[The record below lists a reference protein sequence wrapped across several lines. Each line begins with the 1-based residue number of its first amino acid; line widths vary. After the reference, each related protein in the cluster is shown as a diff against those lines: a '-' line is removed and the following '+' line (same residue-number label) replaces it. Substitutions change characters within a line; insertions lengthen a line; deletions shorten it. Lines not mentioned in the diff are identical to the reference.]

1 MTLYHVLTELVQR
14 ALEGE
19 PIMCLAIP
27 ARLVEYIDDERM
39 YGKVELGGVQRR
51 INTSLLVG
59 EDATEP
65 GEYVLVHVG
74 FALEPRQRD
83 RSCGD
88 AAHPRG
94 DGTRVHRRGRTR
106 SGSGRRWR
114 RSSVGANYRESNGGP
129 PA

>member
-1 MTLYHVLTELVQR
+1 
-14 ALEGE
+14 
-19 PIMCLAIP
+19 MCLAIP
-27 ARLVEYIDDERM
+27 ARLVEYIDADRL

-74 FALEPRQRD
+74 FALSRVSETE
-83 RSCGD
+83 
-88 AAHPRG
+88 AAETLRILEEMGPAYTDEVQQIREWQ
-94 DGTRVHRRGRTR
+94 TMEEEL
-106 SGSGRRWR
+106 
-114 RSSVGANYRESNGGP
+114 VGANYRNGNGGS

>member
-1 MTLYHVLTELVQR
+1 
-14 ALEGE
+14 
-19 PIMCLAIP
+19 MCLAIP
-27 ARLVEYIDDERM
+27 ARLVEYVDEDQM

-74 FALEPRQRD
+74 FALSRVSETE
-83 RSCGD
+83 
-88 AAHPRG
+88 AAETLRILEEM
-94 DGTRVHRRGRTR
+94 
-106 SGSGRRWR
+106 GSAYTDEVQQIREWQAMEDEL
-114 RSSVGANYRESNGGP
+114 VGANYRENNGK

>member
-1 MTLYHVLTELVQR
+1 
-14 ALEGE
+14 
-19 PIMCLAIP
+19 MCLAIP

-74 FALEPRQRD
+74 FALSRVSETE
-83 RSCGD
+83 
-88 AAHPRG
+88 AAETLRILEEMGPAYTDEVQQIRE
-94 DGTRVHRRGRTR
+94 
-106 SGSGRRWR
+106 WQAMEEEL
-114 RSSVGANYRESNGGP
+114 VGANYREQNGGSP
-129 PA
+129 S

>member
-1 MTLYHVLTELVQR
+1 
-14 ALEGE
+14 
-19 PIMCLAIP
+19 MCLAIP
-27 ARLVEYIDDERM
+27 ARLVEYVDEDRM

-74 FALEPRQRD
+74 FALSRVSETE
-83 RSCGD
+83 
-88 AAHPRG
+88 AAETLRILEEM
-94 DGTRVHRRGRTR
+94 
-106 SGSGRRWR
+106 GSAYTDEVQQIREWQAMEDEL
-114 RSSVGANYRESNGGP
+114 VGANYRENNGK

>member
-1 MTLYHVLTELVQR
+1 
-14 ALEGE
+14 
-19 PIMCLAIP
+19 MCLAIP
-27 ARLVEYIDDERM
+27 ARLVEYIDEDRM

-74 FALEPRQRD
+74 FALSRVSETEAAETLRILEEMGPAYNDEIDQIRQWQ
-83 RSCGD
+83 
-88 AAHPRG
+88 AMEEEL
-94 DGTRVHRRGRTR
+94 
-106 SGSGRRWR
+106 
-114 RSSVGANYRESNGGP
+114 VGANYRESNGGT

>member
-1 MTLYHVLTELVQR
+1 
-14 ALEGE
+14 
-19 PIMCLAIP
+19 MCLAIP
-27 ARLVEYIDDERM
+27 ARLVEYIDADRM

-74 FALEPRQRD
+74 FALSRVSETE
-83 RSCGD
+83 
-88 AAHPRG
+88 AAETLRILEEMGPAYTDEVEQIRE
-94 DGTRVHRRGRTR
+94 
-106 SGSGRRWR
+106 WQAMEEEL
-114 RSSVGANYRESNGGP
+114 VGANYREGNGT